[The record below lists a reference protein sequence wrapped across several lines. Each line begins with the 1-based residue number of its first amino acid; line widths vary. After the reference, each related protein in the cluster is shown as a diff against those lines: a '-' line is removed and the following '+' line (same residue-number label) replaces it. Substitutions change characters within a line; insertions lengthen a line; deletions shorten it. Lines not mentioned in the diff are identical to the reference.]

1 MTEWEI
7 YPGENQRWMKSIF
20 PLVWWLAEIYACT
33 PEWDIE
39 KAKFVLNFYGY
50 NQDNYVSYKPYY

>member
-1 MTEWEI
+1 MAQW
-7 YPGENQRWMKSIF
+7 
-20 PLVWWLAEIYACT
+20 LVEVYSCT
-33 PEWDIE
+33 LEWDIE